1 MQPRAALLT
10 VSYREVRHF
19 EPDDCLHYERL
30 ERRGKLHRWIIPAH
44 RHEALY
50 QFKLLE
56 RGSVTAAID
65 GAASRLTAPAAWV
78 IAPGT
83 IHSFA
88 FAPGST
94 GHAVTVPAP
103 VLHGLLAQTM
113 GNGGLPQQSF
123 VLRRSMIGSAL
134 GELRALFR
142 TIAREF
148 DTTARGRSDALRAQA
163 TLLGLWFLR
172 HERSNVSRSRPDVN
186 DPLVRRFRE
195 LIDAHFG
202 AHWTVAD
209 YARTLRVTSD
219 HLSRRCRAITG
230 LSARDLIH
238 DRLVL
243 EARRQLIG
251 NPAPVADIGYR
262 LGFSDPGHFS
272 RLFSKRTG
280 QTPSAYRRA
289 LADGT
294 AMHVPDTRHS

>member
-1 MQPRAALLT
+1 MQQRASLLT

-30 ERRGKLHRWIIPAH
+30 ERRGKLHRWVIPAH

-65 GAASRLTAPAAWV
+65 GAASRLAAPAAWM
-78 IAPGT
+78 IAPGA

-103 VLHGLLAQTM
+103 VLHSLLTQTAGGGGLL
-113 GNGGLPQQSF
+113 QQAF
-123 VLRRSMIGSAL
+123 VLRRSAIGSAL
-134 GELRALFR
+134 GELRTLFR

-148 DTTARGRSDALRAQA
+148 DATARGRSDALRAQA

-172 HERSNVSRSRPDVN
+172 HERSDVSRSRSDMN
-186 DPLVRRFRE
+186 DPLVRQFRE
-195 LIDAHFG
+195 LIDIHFG
-202 AHWTVAD
+202 EHWTVAD
-209 YARTLRVTSD
+209 YARSLRLTSD

-238 DRLVL
+238 ERLVL

-251 NPAPVADIGYR
+251 TPAPVADIGYR
-262 LGFSDPGHFS
+262 LGFTDPGHFS

-289 LADGT
+289 IAEGT
-294 AMHVPDTRHS
+294 AIHMPDARPA